1 MDWHNKFYLML
12 PFKQFYKTNFYFPK
26 TNLADKKFNKIKNHI
41 RKTTANMG
49 LWQVGQM
56 EVIEH

>member
-1 MDWHNKFYLML
+1 ML